1 MRNIDHLIHEGTHT
15 LALSGEVDMPVASG
29 LEDEVRLICGGDGRC
44 IVLDLREVTFM
55 DSSGLKAT
63 LSALKLCKR
72 HGLGLSILP
81 GPPQVHSLFQI
92 TGLAELL
99 PFQAEGEH
107 VPLPHEGI
115 LPKLFAPSG
124 LRVDGDERG

>member
-1 MRNIDHLIHEGTHT
+1 MRNMDHLVHEGTHT
-15 LALSGEVDMPVASG
+15 LAIKGEVDLPVAAK
-29 LEDEVRLICGGDGRC
+29 LEHEVRLICAAPARH
-44 IVLDLREVTFM
+44 IMLDLREVTFM

-63 LSALKLCKR
+63 LSTLKLCRR

-99 PFQAEGEH
+99 PFQTDEEQVN
-107 VPLPHEGI
+107 VPNEGI
-115 LPKLFAPSG
+115 LPKLFAPTDLHS
-124 LRVDGDERG
+124 DGR